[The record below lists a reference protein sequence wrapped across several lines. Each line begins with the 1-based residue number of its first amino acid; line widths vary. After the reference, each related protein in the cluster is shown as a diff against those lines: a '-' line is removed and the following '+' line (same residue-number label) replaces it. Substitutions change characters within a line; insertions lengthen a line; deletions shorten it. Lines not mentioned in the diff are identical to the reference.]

1 MGSRPLSL
9 VASHETTTH
18 LIITNRPR
26 YNPSRVT
33 VSFADLSLSLSLSPP
48 LSISLSLSF
57 CPVNVRALPTF
68 SFQPKGTGCFVPCT
82 EDPKSGPLIWNY
94 IPLTSGNGASKLG
107 EPRPATELARKL
119 RWDLGKWNFLLLD
132 GNEKLELVIFLGR
145 EVFQKFSILQRFSKQ
160 KFIPSFHFVFSPFS
174 EASEY

>member
-33 VSFADLSLSLSLSPP
+33 VSFADLSLSLAPPPLLSPS
-48 LSISLSLSF
+48 LSLSLSF
-57 CPVNVRALPTF
+57 CPVNARALPTF

-107 EPRPATELARKL
+107 EPRPATELACKL
-119 RWDLGKWNFLLLD
+119 RWDLGKWNSLFVD
-132 GNEKLELVIFLGR
+132 GNEKLELVIFLEGR
-145 EVFQKFSILQRFSKQ
+145 VFQKFSILQIFERK
-160 KFIPSFHFVFSPFS
+160 IYPFVFIFKSICIRM
-174 EASEY
+174 Y